1 MNQWKSD
8 TVAVLLY
15 EFFGGFT
22 MSLVI
27 ISYVVS
33 PMFDLLWILLSTI
46 ILLGIT
52 VGHVDIGSEPHF

>member
-1 MNQWKSD
+1 MESD
-8 TVAVLLY
+8 TVAVFAY
-15 EFFGGFT
+15 EFFGRFT
-22 MSLVI
+22 MSLVS